1 MAVSYRVIFV
11 IVIIGIIIVI
21 ANSITKPAGGYQEG
35 FNCATETSIANT
47 PFDSTTLV
55 SNLFRLFTTVPK
67 YTKDDIYDILKV
79 LTKIY
84 TAIQTTHLSSDQPD
98 NPFYGN
104 DLVNRPSSCK
114 CKDVISSNFQ
124 TRYLDL
130 SKHVISDA
138 VYNQKG
144 PASKNYGSVLRYF
157 LDIEDPSTKTIYT
170 GMGNYHGAYT
180 QNYYSNFN
188 QYISNGIYTPPSE
201 IQTET
206 TWLINP
212 TFNYYL
218 NYYSKYLIIHL
229 LENPM
234 TSSISDA
241 KSVLLN
247 RIIEIAQ
254 RLTRQL
260 AAPYDTTRNPFP
272 GQKIY
277 TNIINSIINKARY
290 KTFEDWT
297 EGTCRGST
305 LNAKAQ
311 KTLSNITDKK
321 YFVAYLKSVIQAIQ
335 TPIGTTSTP
344 YNDWDSI
351 INDVYDNNTMLLTD
365 PYLLS
370 NTADNVYNLMEIFGH
385 FDPRTNKYTLND
397 KGVLMVGQLSNDSK
411 KCVLD
416 YLNRIS
422 VLVFVPVKY
431 GGEVNYDP
439 WGFFN

>member
-1 MAVSYRVIFV
+1 
-11 IVIIGIIIVI
+11 
-21 ANSITKPAGGYQEG
+21 
-35 FNCATETSIANT
+35 
-47 PFDSTTLV
+47 
-55 SNLFRLFTTVPK
+55 
-67 YTKDDIYDILKV
+67 
-79 LTKIY
+79 
-84 TAIQTTHLSSDQPD
+84 
-98 NPFYGN
+98 
-104 DLVNRPSSCK
+104 
-114 CKDVISSNFQ
+114 
-124 TRYLDL
+124 
-130 SKHVISDA
+130 
-138 VYNQKG
+138 
-144 PASKNYGSVLRYF
+144 
-157 LDIEDPSTKTIYT
+157 
-170 GMGNYHGAYT
+170 
-180 QNYYSNFN
+180 
-188 QYISNGIYTPPSE
+188 
-201 IQTET
+201 
-206 TWLINP
+206 
-212 TFNYYL
+212 
-218 NYYSKYLIIHL
+218 
-229 LENPM
+229 
-234 TSSISDA
+234 
-241 KSVLLN
+241 LN

-254 RLTRQL
+254 RLTTQL
-260 AAPYDTTRNPFP
+260 AAPYDTTLNPFP

-297 EGTCRGST
+297 EGTCSGST
-305 LNAKAQ
+305 LNANAQ

-385 FDPRTNKYTLND
+385 FDPRTNTYTLND